1 MATNTDDKKISQ
13 LGLVTRFAG
22 KELVPLA
29 VPGANRAASL
39 EVLKEYFKD
48 STLVVFNEVDDTPS
62 PSPSEVAY
70 TDGEVVGIVYLTAVK
85 AFAEKVLI
93 SGRYYYS
100 YAFTRPT
107 DYQTTTNVEGVNVR
121 EVRGDKVF
129 YCTGD
134 KCLYVYKNGAL
145 QNLMNAIRINVLTNE
160 EFANLQNPIE
170 GAIYAT
176 IE

>member
-1 MATNTDDKKISQ
+1 MATENKKVSQ
-13 LGLVTRFAG
+13 LGLLTRFAG

-29 VPGANRAASL
+29 VPNANRAALL

-48 STLVVFNEVDDTPS
+48 STLVVFNEVDDTPN
-62 PSPSEVAY
+62 PSPSEEAY
-70 TDGEVVGIVYLTAVK
+70 TDGEVIGIVYLTAVK

-129 YCTGD
+129 YCIGNKRIYTYNGELRD
-134 KCLYVYKNGAL
+134 AIESVQIYVMTEDELAN
-145 QNLMNAIRINVLTNE
+145 LTN
-160 EFANLQNPIE
+160 PVE
-170 GAIYAT
+170 GAFYAT
-176 IE
+176 FE

>member
-39 EVLKEYFKD
+39 EMLREYFKD

-62 PSPSEVAY
+62 PSPSEDAY

-129 YCTGD
+129 FNTSD
-134 KCLYVYKNGAL
+134 KLSYTFIEEGL
-145 QNLMNAIRINVLTNE
+145 ISTMNV
-160 EFANLQNPIE
+160 IE
-170 GAIYAT
+170 PTLVT
-176 IE
+176 IITDIL